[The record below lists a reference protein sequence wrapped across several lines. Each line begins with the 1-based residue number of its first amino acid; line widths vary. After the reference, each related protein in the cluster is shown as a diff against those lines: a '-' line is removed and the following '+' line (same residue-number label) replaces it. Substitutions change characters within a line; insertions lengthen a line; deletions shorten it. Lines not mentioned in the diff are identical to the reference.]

1 MKEWHT
7 SAFSPKVNNCYGLY
21 NDFFF
26 KQVDEIWVHI
36 LEDYFSAWGIM
47 DFLRAKNSLYKMV
60 TQTIPKTE
68 TKCSHCDLI
77 LVLKALVCLS
87 DCCYT
92 YEKSWLYFEGW
103 GHMLIHDAL
112 EKKGEGK
119 QKWGLEWKS
128 LYSHMSGVRKI

>member
-1 MKEWHT
+1 MTH

-36 LEDYFSAWGIM
+36 LEDHFSAWGIVI
-47 DFLRAKNSLYKMV
+47 FFRAQNSLSKMV
-60 TQTIPKTE
+60 IQTIPKTE

-77 LVLKALVCLS
+77 LVLKVLVCLS

-92 YEKSWLYFEGW
+92 YEKG
-103 GHMLIHDAL
+103 
-112 EKKGEGK
+112 
-119 QKWGLEWKS
+119 
-128 LYSHMSGVRKI
+128 